1 MPFAWLSLRP
11 DPLLQRNTLYSKR
24 VQVSLKVQFVAN
36 IHVDLALDQ
45 QVSWTNL
52 GAGLVVITVTA
63 SRITPPPYS
72 PQPFSLVV
80 QGSFTG
86 ELESEYNPGWSK
98 ATTTSCSLPV
108 AQITTAPPVLSN
120 NRDPVFRFATATDP
134 ATAGFHCKL
143 SGTGGS
149 TVPTAAEPLQDW
161 TACSVLPSGGTKTFN
176 FGASLTPVLHTYLF
190 QVRATS
196 ASLFWAS

>member
-1 MPFAWLSLRP
+1 M
-11 DPLLQRNTLYSKR
+11 
-24 VQVSLKVQFVAN
+24 
-36 IHVDLALDQ
+36 
-45 QVSWTNL
+45 SWNNL

-86 ELESEYNPGWSK
+86 GLESEYNPGWSR

-108 AQITTAPPVLSN
+108 AHITTAPPVLSN
-120 NRDPVFRFATATDP
+120 NRAPTFSFATATDP
-134 ATAGFHCKL
+134 AAAGFQCKL

-149 TVPTAAEPLQDW
+149 TVATTTEPLQDW

-176 FGASLTPVLHTYLF
+176 FGSGLTPVLHTYLF

-196 ASLFWAS
+196 ASPLSCSQNDVMSAVLSCLLCITAQCSVICTCMDSAVHSKTLGRRCATQGA